1 MSDSFAAQSPLR
13 YEVEVLDQGRIE
25 LQVPFQPGQRVIVMV
40 VGDDVNEFGDLVAAS
55 SSSLEFWDNPID
67 DAEWNN
73 A

>member
-1 MSDSFAAQSPLR
+1 MSDAPLAKLPLR

-25 LQVPFQPGQRVIVMV
+25 LQVPFQPGQKLIVLV
-40 VGDDVNEFGDLVAAS
+40 VGDDDQTFNDLVAAS
-55 SSSLEFWDNPID
+55 SSSLDFWDNPID

>member
-1 MSDSFAAQSPLR
+1 MRDSLPVKLPLR

-25 LQVPFQPGQRVIVMV
+25 LQVPFQPGQKIIVMV
-40 VGDDVNEFGDLVAAS
+40 VQDDANEFGDLVAAS
-55 SSSLEFWDNPID
+55 TSSLDFWDNPID